1 MRIRPPN
8 KEYDP
13 VAISERINEFWVNTH
28 AYKRTKKSRSEG
40 KKFYFVDGPPFTTD
54 NFHLGLA
61 RNKILKD
68 SILRFQRSQGFD
80 VMDRPGYDM
89 HGLPIVVKVEEMLGI
104 TNRKDIEELG
114 IERFVETCQDYAND
128 FKDKMTEQFMKL
140 GIWMDWEN
148 PFLSTD
154 PAYIESVWWSIKEAH
169 KKDLLRKTKMVTGWC
184 PRCETPLAQ
193 GEIIYKEKSGHS
205 AYIKI
210 PIKGRRDEY
219 IIVWS
224 TTPWTFAGA
233 LAVAVNPDLVY
244 ARVAIRQGG
253 RKSTMIVLEDRVE
266 EVASIANI
274 EAYDIIDTIKGRDLE
289 GLEYFHPLMADIQ
302 FHKSVE
308 GEWAHKIIGL
318 DTVHDSHT
326 GAVYLAPGFGHY
338 DYEAGLEFGLPI
350 FSPVDERGIFTTEVG
365 IKYASQGVDEASNSI
380 LAELKGIRFV
390 LHDSMEPHTYGHC
403 WRCESPIIHRSTE
416 QWFLR
421 VNDVKDIMLK
431 TLKGTTWQPEEY
443 MVRQHDWIIKAN
455 DWCISRQRYW
465 GTPMPLWECI
475 TDVCGHLEVI
485 GSLKSLKDSSSFKSE
500 KKLHRPWIDNVNLE
514 CPKCG
519 GLMKRVPDI
528 IDVWFDS
535 SVASW
540 AQLGY
545 PRKKKAFKELWPAEF
560 IAEGQGQTKGWF
572 QNQMTSGVMLF
583 NKMPFKKALVHGWL
597 YDENGHSIS
606 HSEAESSDPDTAIG
620 LYGADALRF
629 SLLKMEPWKSGRF
642 NPSDVK
648 RANRTLNILWNSYVF
663 ATTYMSMDDW
673 DPKEHKFSK
682 VKKNFK
688 PEDQWIISK
697 VESLTNNV
705 KNEMNLMN
713 THKAC
718 QHIEEFI
725 INDLSHWYI
734 RIIRER
740 MWQEGNSK
748 DKEAA
753 FVALHE
759 TLNRLTII
767 SSPFIPYIAETIYQ
781 ELDGTDLSVSMIPW
795 PDADATK
802 LAEGMEK
809 NMKNARLIVETANKL
824 RQENGLH
831 MRWPV
836 RKMTISAS
844 HEEIAD
850 AVNMFNDA
858 IKKQT
863 NVKELELVPGNQEWA
878 GQELIVVPNPNVIGR
893 AYSQWERKI
902 ARMLKVLPAREVK
915 AKIETGDY
923 TLGIEGQVIRILP
936 SMVQFKT
943 KLPEGVV
950 AKEFHNGTMY
960 FDTSIDDELTAE
972 GFTRQITRR
981 IQEMRKEMALD
992 PEEYIKLSVSMS
1004 DDLLRILDE
1013 LLENI
1018 ADSTRANQMEI
1029 VEELGDEDYVVEW
1042 PIEDETVTIG
1052 ITSLNIKKSMD
1063 EFTGVKGVDNELALA
1078 MVEAG
1083 ITDSQIFMDT
1093 ERELLLK
1100 IPGMSHSTLRKIK
1113 EYFET
1118 PEDLR
1123 DIDGDQRCPMCDG
1136 IVELGATNCHRCGKN
1151 LVGDDDM
1158 DIELVGDFEDEEE
1171 DEYFEEVV
1179 KEKVK
1184 VKKKKP
1190 KLEPELPPQPEDEII
1205 KMATEEH
1212 EPSPEDLIASE
1223 IMDSIID
1230 KPPAQKEGIVIPA
1243 PEELELSEE
1252 ELPAPVKAEEEL
1264 PTSKQAKE
1272 ELELSEEELPTV
1284 DKPEEELPTSVET
1297 EAEELPQPAE
1307 EEIKPEESISE
1318 PADMPLEQE
1327 ELKAQD
1333 KVATKGDIIDSD
1345 MDKSINA
1352 MAEAFELKHSVAK
1365 ALYKGGYDSMESI
1378 ENATE
1383 DELRAVKGVGKVTAR
1398 RIKQKLSSEDTKMC
1412 SLCNA
1417 IVPAES
1423 ALCERCGVQF
1433 VSQDEEDTRSKE
1445 KHMSTLSALDKK
1457 LKKQPSNAKLL
1468 HSKAMTLI
1476 DAGKEEEAITVI
1488 NQGLEFAPKDKKL
1501 LKARDKLEK
1510 SKEIPEIPEPDKESQ
1525 SQTSAKEAE
1534 EIPGAIVPVPSPE
1547 EKKPV
1552 EEGVKLKSSFTYL
1565 IPEERS
1571 AKTYKL
1577 FKQNIDK
1584 GMAGYCV
1591 TRTFPE
1597 KVRER
1602 YNLGETPIL
1611 WLSNVA
1617 KEDAVRPKDL
1627 EKLSLS
1633 LEEFLSE
1640 QGGIVLLDGIEY
1652 LITNNNFITVLKLIQ
1667 SLRDQVAI
1675 NRSIMLLSVNPS
1687 TMDDHQINLLRREVD
1702 AVID

>member
-1 MRIRPPN
+1 PPR

-13 VAISERINEFWVNTH
+13 NAISEKINDFWVNTH
-28 AYKRTKKSRSEG
+28 AYKRTKKSKSEG
-40 KKFYFVDGPPFTTD
+40 KKFYFVDGPPFTAGK
-54 NFHLGLA
+54 FHLGLA

-68 SILRFQRSQGFD
+68 SILRFQRSQGLD

-89 HGLPIVVKVEEMLGI
+89 HGLPIEVKVEEMLGI
-104 TNRKDIEELG
+104 TNRNDIEELG
-114 IERFVETCQDYAND
+114 IERFVETCNDYAND
-128 FKDKMTEQFMKL
+128 FKDKMTEQFIKL
-140 GIWMDWEN
+140 GIWMDWEK

-154 PAYIESVWWSIKEAH
+154 PAYIESIWWSIKEAH

-193 GEIIYKEKSGHS
+193 GEIVYKEKIGHS

-244 ARVAIRQGG
+244 ARVSIRQGG
-253 RKSTMIVLEDRVE
+253 RKSTIIVLEDRVE
-266 EVASIANI
+266 EIASIANI
-274 EAYDIIDTIKGRDLE
+274 EAYEIVGTVSGRELE
-289 GLEYFHPLMADIQ
+289 GLEFFHPLMADIQ

-308 GEWAHKIIGL
+308 GEWAQKIIGL

-338 DYEAGLEFGLPI
+338 DYEAAMEFGLPI
-350 FSPVDERGIFTTEVG
+350 FSPIDERGIFTTEVG
-365 IKYASQGVDEASNSI
+365 IKHASQNVDEASDSI
-380 LAELKGIRFV
+380 LADLKGIRFV

-431 TLKGTTWQPEEY
+431 TLKSTTWQPEEY
-443 MVRQHDWIIKAN
+443 MVRQHDWIKKTN

-475 TDVCGHLEVI
+475 TDVCGHMEVVD
-485 GSLKSLKDSSSFKSE
+485 SLKSLKDSGSYDPKM
-500 KKLHRPWIDNVNLE
+500 KLHRPWIDNINLE

-528 IDVWFDS
+528 VDVWFDS

-545 PRKKKAFKELWPAEF
+545 PRKKKPFKELWPADF

-572 QNQMTSGVMLF
+572 QNQMTAGVMLF
-583 NKMPFKKALVHGWL
+583 NKMPFQKALVHGWL
-597 YDENGHSIS
+597 YDENGQSIS
-606 HSEAESSDPDTAIG
+606 DSDAESSDPDTVIG

-629 SLLKMEPWKSGRF
+629 YLLKMEPWKNDRF
-642 NPSDVK
+642 NTNDVK
-648 RANRTLNILWNSYVF
+648 RAYSTLNILWNSYVF
-663 ATTYMSMDDW
+663 ASTYMSMDDW

-688 PEDQWIISK
+688 PEDQWLISRI
-697 VESLTNNV
+697 ESLTNNV
-705 KNEMNLMN
+705 KNEMDAMN

-718 QHIEEFI
+718 QLIEKFI
-725 INDLSHWYI
+725 TKDLSHWYI

-740 MWQEGNSK
+740 MWQEGDSK

-753 FVALHE
+753 FVVLHE
-759 TLNRLTII
+759 TLNRLAIV

-781 ELDGTDLSVSMIPW
+781 ELDGTELSVSIVPW
-795 PDADATK
+795 TEIDATR

-809 NMKNARLIVETANKL
+809 NMRNARTIVETANKL
-824 RQENGLH
+824 RQENGLQI
-831 MRWPV
+831 RWPV

-844 HEEIAD
+844 SEEVAD
-850 AVNMFNDA
+850 AVNMYKD
-858 IKKQT
+858 IIMKQT
-863 NVKELELVPGNQEWA
+863 NIKELELVPENQEWE
-878 GQELIVVPNPNVIGR
+878 GQELTVVPNPNVIGK
-893 AYSQWERKI
+893 AYRQWESKI
-902 ARMLKVLPAREVK
+902 ARMLKVLPARDVK

-936 SMVQFKT
+936 SMVNFET
-943 KLPEGVV
+943 KLPDGVV
-950 AKEFHNGTMY
+950 AKEFPNGTMY
-960 FDTSIDDELTAE
+960 FDTSLDDKLTAE
-972 GFTRQITRR
+972 GFARQITRR

-1004 DDLLRILDE
+1004 DGLLDILDE
-1013 LLENI
+1013 HLENI

-1042 PIEDETVTIG
+1042 PIEYETVTIG

-1063 EFTGVKGVDNELALA
+1063 EFTGIKGVDNELALA
-1078 MVEAG
+1078 MVDAG
-1083 ITDSQIFMDT
+1083 ITDSQVFIDT
-1093 ERELLLK
+1093 DRELLLK

-1113 EYFET
+1113 EYIET

-1123 DIDGDQRCPMCDG
+1123 EADGDQRCPLCDG
-1136 IVELGATNCHRCGKN
+1136 IVEPGATNCHRCGKN

-1158 DIELVGDFEDEEE
+1158 DIQLLGDFEDEEE
-1171 DEYFEEVV
+1171 DEYYEEVV

-1205 KMATEEH
+1205 KMATGGAEE
-1212 EPSPEDLIASE
+1212 EELAPEDLIASE
-1223 IMDSIID
+1223 IMSSLDEDEETLES
-1230 KPPAQKEGIVIPA
+1230 KGIYVPA
-1243 PEELELSEE
+1243 PEELEIMEE
-1252 ELPAPVKAEEEL
+1252 ELPPPQKTVEDDL
-1264 PTSKQAKE
+1264 PPQVKE
-1272 ELELSEEELPTV
+1272 ELEPKESIPEPEELPAEQEEPSQP
-1284 DKPEEELPTSVET
+1284 PEESEELP
-1297 EAEELPQPAE
+1297 
-1307 EEIKPEESISE
+1307 
-1318 PADMPLEQE
+1318 
-1327 ELKAQD
+1327 
-1333 KVATKGDIIDSD
+1333 VATKGDIIDSD
-1345 MDKSINA
+1345 MDKSIDA

-1365 ALYKGGYDSMESI
+1365 ALYKGGYDSMESL
-1378 ENATE
+1378 ESASE
-1383 DELRAVKGVGKVTAR
+1383 DDLRAVKGVGKKTAR
-1398 RIKQKLSSEDTKMC
+1398 RIKQKLSTEETKMC

-1417 IVPAES
+1417 IVPAGS
-1423 ALCERCGVQF
+1423 PVCERCNVRF
-1433 VSQDEEDTRSKE
+1433 VSEDEEEARSKE
-1445 KHMSTLSALDKK
+1445 KYMSTMNALDKK
-1457 LKKQPSNAKLL
+1457 LKKKPSDAKLL

-1476 DAGKEEEAITVI
+1476 DAGKEDEALVVI
-1488 NQGLEFAPKDKKL
+1488 EQGLETAPENKKL
-1501 LKARDKLEK
+1501 LKARDSLMK
-1510 SKEIPEIPEPDKESQ
+1510 SEEDMPEPEKEYQ
-1525 SQTSAKEAE
+1525 ETPEAMSASESEGKKEA
-1534 EIPGAIVPVPSPE
+1534 S
-1547 EKKPV
+1547 EKDKPV
-1552 EEGVKLKSSFTYL
+1552 EEGIKLKSSFTYL

-1571 AKTYKL
+1571 AKTYKY
-1577 FKQNIDK
+1577 FKQSIDQ

-1597 KVRER
+1597 KVREK
-1602 YNLGETPIL
+1602 YQLGETPIL

-1633 LEEFLSE
+1633 LEEFLSS
-1640 QGGIVLLDGIEY
+1640 QGGVVLLDGIEY

>member
-1 MRIRPPN
+1 
-8 KEYDP
+8 
-13 VAISERINEFWVNTH
+13 
-28 AYKRTKKSRSEG
+28 
-40 KKFYFVDGPPFTTD
+40 
-54 NFHLGLA
+54 
-61 RNKILKD
+61 
-68 SILRFQRSQGFD
+68 
-80 VMDRPGYDM
+80 
-89 HGLPIVVKVEEMLGI
+89 
-104 TNRKDIEELG
+104 
-114 IERFVETCQDYAND
+114 
-128 FKDKMTEQFMKL
+128 
-140 GIWMDWEN
+140 
-148 PFLSTD
+148 
-154 PAYIESVWWSIKEAH
+154 
-169 KKDLLRKTKMVTGWC
+169 
-184 PRCETPLAQ
+184 
-193 GEIIYKEKSGHS
+193 
-205 AYIKI
+205 
-210 PIKGRRDEY
+210 
-219 IIVWS
+219 
-224 TTPWTFAGA
+224 
-233 LAVAVNPDLVY
+233 
-244 ARVAIRQGG
+244 
-253 RKSTMIVLEDRVE
+253 
-266 EVASIANI
+266 
-274 EAYDIIDTIKGRDLE
+274 
-289 GLEYFHPLMADIQ
+289 
-302 FHKSVE
+302 
-308 GEWAHKIIGL
+308 
-318 DTVHDSHT
+318 
-326 GAVYLAPGFGHY
+326 
-338 DYEAGLEFGLPI
+338 
-350 FSPVDERGIFTTEVG
+350 
-365 IKYASQGVDEASNSI
+365 
-380 LAELKGIRFV
+380 
-390 LHDSMEPHTYGHC
+390 
-403 WRCESPIIHRSTE
+403 
-416 QWFLR
+416 
-421 VNDVKDIMLK
+421 
-431 TLKGTTWQPEEY
+431 
-443 MVRQHDWIIKAN
+443 
-455 DWCISRQRYW
+455 
-465 GTPMPLWECI
+465 
-475 TDVCGHLEVI
+475 
-485 GSLKSLKDSSSFKSE
+485 
-500 KKLHRPWIDNVNLE
+500 
-514 CPKCG
+514 
-519 GLMKRVPDI
+519 MKRVPDI

-597 YDENGHSIS
+597 YDENGHPIS

-734 RIIRER
+734 RIISER

-759 TLNRLTII
+759 TLNRLAII

-1252 ELPAPVKAEEEL
+1252 
-1264 PTSKQAKE
+1264 
-1272 ELELSEEELPTV
+1272 
-1284 DKPEEELPTSVET
+1284 
-1297 EAEELPQPAE
+1297 
-1307 EEIKPEESISE
+1307 
-1318 PADMPLEQE
+1318 
-1327 ELKAQD
+1327 
-1333 KVATKGDIIDSD
+1333 
-1345 MDKSINA
+1345 
-1352 MAEAFELKHSVAK
+1352 
-1365 ALYKGGYDSMESI
+1365 
-1378 ENATE
+1378 
-1383 DELRAVKGVGKVTAR
+1383 
-1398 RIKQKLSSEDTKMC
+1398 
-1412 SLCNA
+1412 
-1417 IVPAES
+1417 
-1423 ALCERCGVQF
+1423 
-1433 VSQDEEDTRSKE
+1433 
-1445 KHMSTLSALDKK
+1445 
-1457 LKKQPSNAKLL
+1457 
-1468 HSKAMTLI
+1468 
-1476 DAGKEEEAITVI
+1476 
-1488 NQGLEFAPKDKKL
+1488 
-1501 LKARDKLEK
+1501 
-1510 SKEIPEIPEPDKESQ
+1510 
-1525 SQTSAKEAE
+1525 
-1534 EIPGAIVPVPSPE
+1534 
-1547 EKKPV
+1547 
-1552 EEGVKLKSSFTYL
+1552 
-1565 IPEERS
+1565 
-1571 AKTYKL
+1571 
-1577 FKQNIDK
+1577 
-1584 GMAGYCV
+1584 
-1591 TRTFPE
+1591 
-1597 KVRER
+1597 
-1602 YNLGETPIL
+1602 
-1611 WLSNVA
+1611 
-1617 KEDAVRPKDL
+1617 
-1627 EKLSLS
+1627 
-1633 LEEFLSE
+1633 
-1640 QGGIVLLDGIEY
+1640 
-1652 LITNNNFITVLKLIQ
+1652 
-1667 SLRDQVAI
+1667 
-1675 NRSIMLLSVNPS
+1675 
-1687 TMDDHQINLLRREVD
+1687 
-1702 AVID
+1702 